1 MTSWF
6 GGRLRDSVAV
16 AKERS
21 LRSLRLAE
29 DMERRSRSATTSS
42 LTSLHAHGTLTPLA
56 ELMPAPSSAADDAP
70 GKTVRFESGL
80 ATRAQVKKNHHHRGR
95 TT

>member
-1 MTSWF
+1 M
-6 GGRLRDSVAV
+6 AV

-29 DMERRSRSATTSS
+29 DMERRSRSTTTSS

-56 ELMPAPSSAADDAP
+56 ELMPARSSDAADDTP

-80 ATRAQVKKNHHHRGR
+80 ATPPAKGKKNHQRGM

>member
-1 MTSWF
+1 M
-6 GGRLRDSVAV
+6 AV

-42 LTSLHAHGTLTPLA
+42 LISLHAHGTLTPLA
-56 ELMPAPSSAADDAP
+56 ELMPARSDAADDTP

-80 ATRAQVKKNHHHRGR
+80 ATPAKGKKNHQRGM